1 MPYITQKNRELYNG
15 PISEILFV
23 LSHREMTDAAGD
35 FTYIIYRLLMRFRPR
50 FWMRALGIGC
60 LICAILELYRRDHAE
75 YEDEKIQENGDVYDN
90 PK

>member
-1 MPYITQKNRELYNG
+1 MPYIAPQNRELYNG

-35 FTYIIYRLLMRFRPR
+35 FTYIVYRLLKRFKPR

-60 LICAILELYRRDHAE
+60 LICAILELYRTDHAL
-75 YEDEKIQENGDVYDN
+75 YEDEKLKEQGDVI
-90 PK
+90 

>member
-1 MPYITQKNRELYNG
+1 MPYITPKNRALYNG

-35 FTYIIYRLLMRFRPR
+35 FTYIVYRLLKRFKPR

-60 LICAILELYRRDHAE
+60 LIFVILELYRKDHAF
-75 YEDEKIQENGDVYDN
+75 YEDEKIKEQGDVT
-90 PK
+90 